1 MNAEGLVNI
10 SQAVAHGNQRRVKNF
25 KTQKQGVVVHV
36 EGEGLTVSL
45 GSDTE
50 IWVYKDCEEITL
62 Q

>member
-10 SQAVAHGNQRRVKNF
+10 SQAVAHGSLRRVKNF
-25 KTQKQGVVVHV
+25 KTKKQGVVVGV
-36 EGEGLTVSL
+36 AEEGLTVSL

-50 IWVYKDCEEITL
+50 VWTYKDCEEITL